1 MCPEI
6 SKSER
11 INTED
16 KEFFYYVANC
26 QAINIK
32 CIDMQNKCSLCLD
45 LPKVVFFCKCVLL
58 AAYFRPCSV
67 LCLCVC
73 VYVIKHSLFCL
84 ETFRKKNDLGVTCP
98 GNVLKTKVWVGVQ
111 SVLTCP

>member
-1 MCPEI
+1 M
-6 SKSER
+6 
-11 INTED
+11 
-16 KEFFYYVANC
+16 
-26 QAINIK
+26 
-32 CIDMQNKCSLCLD
+32 
-45 LPKVVFFCKCVLL
+45 
-58 AAYFRPCSV
+58 